1 MIICIFSVF
10 QKNSLSFFEKC
21 FKFELTFYY
30 SVEVIEKI
38 EKMSDCYS
46 NSNQTDIE
54 QLCNDKLHE
63 TAYDNVLNRKLI
75 DDFLI
80 SILDLKNWKKIE
92 QKIRDF
98 SKIHKFTIRKTDL
111 VASYHAQGL
120 NDPDFYQIIMKR
132 AMRSQSGVLVVTV
145 FTDAFPKYYDK
156 DKGKIVTQKF
166 SCKHDC
172 FFCPSE
178 PAREENNFIAQPRSY
193 LSSEPGVARATS
205 VNYDVVAQIN
215 MRLLQ
220 YQKMGHELDKLEMLV
235 LGGTWSEYPFPYQKE
250 FVRNIY
256 YAANAFYSKRE
267 DRFSLEEEM
276 LLNETAKIRIIGLTL
291 ETRPDTITLEE
302 IKRFRS
308 YGCTRIQMGAQH
320 TDDSILK
327 LSNRGHKVVD
337 TKNAIRILKKNG
349 YKLDLHVMPNLHGS
363 NPEIDKKMLDEI
375 LYDEDLQV
383 DQLKLYPVSVVQW
396 SVYQKM
402 FDQGIYK
409 PYSDE
414 LLKEV
419 LLYVKRKM
427 HPWIRLNRVIRDIPE
442 KEILGACSNP
452 NLRQDLAKL
461 ANCQCIRCREVK
473 GNKIDANYK
482 LFRRDYKASGGQ
494 EVFLS
499 FESNDKSTIYAFL
512 RLRLQN
518 HEKNDIEILDE
529 LKNTALIRE
538 LHVYGK
544 ISKVGNNNSNAQH
557 FGFGSKLLKEAE
569 KISIQNNFKKIAVI
583 SGIGVREYYRKRGYI
598 ETTPNGYL
606 KKNLN
611 SKTKFYII
619 LMFIISVFITSYIM

>member
-1 MIICIFSVF
+1 MFKKIPYLFL
-10 QKNSLSFFEKC
+10 KNVLNLNLIS
-21 FKFELTFYY
+21 YY
-30 SVEVIEKI
+30 SVKVIEKI

-80 SILDLKNWKKIE
+80 LILDLKNWKKIE
-92 QKIRDF
+92 QEIRNF
-98 SKIHKFTIRKTDL
+98 SKIHKITIRKTDL

-120 NDPDFYQIIMKR
+120 NYPDFYKIIMKR
-132 AMRSQSGVLVVTV
+132 AMRSESGVLVLTV
-145 FTDAFPKYYDK
+145 FTDAFPKFYDA

-166 SCKHDC
+166 SCKHNC
-172 FFCPSE
+172 YYCCSE
-178 PAREENNFIAQPRSY
+178 PARPENNFIAQPRSY
-193 LSSEPGVARATS
+193 LSTEPGVARATS
-205 VNYDVVAQIN
+205 VNYDVVAQVN
-215 MRLLQ
+215 MRLMQ
-220 YQKMGHELDKLEMLV
+220 YQKMGHELDKLEVLV
-235 LGGTWSEYPFPYQKE
+235 LGGTWSEYPLPYQKE

-256 YAANAFYSKRE
+256 YAANSFYSKR
-267 DRFSLEEEM
+267 DNRLSLEEEM

-291 ETRPDTITLEE
+291 ETRPDSFNLDE

-337 TKNAIRILKKNG
+337 TKIAIRLLKKNG

-363 NPEIDKKMLDEI
+363 SPEIDKKMLDEI
-375 LYDEDLQV
+375 LYDEDLQA
-383 DQLKLYPVSVVQW
+383 DQLKLYPVSVVRW
-396 SVYQKM
+396 SMYEKM
-402 FDQGIYK
+402 FKEGIYK
-409 PYSDE
+409 PYSDD
-414 LLKEV
+414 LLKDV

-442 KEILGACSNP
+442 KEIFGACSNP
-452 NLRQDLAKL
+452 NMRQDLAKI

-473 GNKIDANYK
+473 GNKVDANYK

-538 LHVYGK
+538 LHVYGSV
-544 ISKVGNNNSNAQH
+544 SKVGKNSSNAQH

-569 KISIQNNFKKIAVI
+569 KISIQNNFKQIAVI

-619 LMFIISVFITSYIM
+619 LMFIIGVLISYYIM